1 MKYYHSIGPSPATA
15 RFFIAEKGLDVEV
28 VTLDLMQGEN
38 RQPAHLG
45 RNPLGQLPVLELDDG
60 TLVTESIAIC
70 ETLEELVPNP
80 PLIGT
85 TLRERAETRM
95 WTQRVNLGI
104 AYPLLKAFQFGAGR
118 SVYGPRTY
126 TNPETVAGLTGL
138 AFHHLEWLEREIS
151 DQFLCGERFT
161 LADILLFSFLTF
173 ADSHG
178 NPIDKKLERV
188 WSWVERVEARP
199 TMKRL

>member
-15 RFFIAEKGLDVEV
+15 RFFIAEKGLDLEV
-28 VTLDLMQGEN
+28 VTLDLLKGEN
-38 RQPAHLG
+38 REAAHLA

-60 TLVTESIAIC
+60 TRITESLAIC
-70 ETLEELVPNP
+70 ETLEELFPNP

-85 TLRERAETRM
+85 TLKERAETRM

-104 AYPLLKAFQFGAGR
+104 AYPLLKAFQMGAGR
-118 SVYGPRTY
+118 KVYESRTY
-126 TNPETVAGLTGL
+126 TNAEAVAGLTGL
-138 AFHHLEWLEREIS
+138 ASYHLEWLDKEIS
-151 DQFLCGERFT
+151 DQFLCGSRFT
-161 LADILLFSFLTF
+161 LADIVLFSFLTF

-178 NPIDKKLERV
+178 NPIDKKLTRI

-199 TMKRL
+199 TMTRL

>member
-15 RFFIAEKGLDVEV
+15 RFFIAEKALDIEI
-28 VTLDLMQGEN
+28 VTLDLIKGEN
-38 RQPAHLG
+38 RQAPHLA
-45 RNPLGQLPVLELDDG
+45 RNAMGQLPVLELDDG
-60 TLVTESIAIC
+60 TVITESVAIC
-70 ETLEELVPNP
+70 ETLEELFPSP

-85 TLRERAETRM
+85 TTRERAETRM

-104 AYPLLKAFQFGAGR
+104 AYPLLKAFQFGAGS

-126 TNPETVAGLTGL
+126 TNADAVTGLTGL
-138 AFHHLEWLEREIS
+138 AVHHLKWLDENIS
-151 DQFLCGERFT
+151 EGFLCGPRFT

-178 NPIDKKLERV
+178 NPMDKTLKRV

>member
-1 MKYYHSIGPSPATA
+1 MKYYHSIGPSPGTA
-15 RFFIAEKGLDVEV
+15 RFFIAEKGLNIET
-28 VTLDLMQGEN
+28 VTLDLIKGEN
-38 RQPAHLG
+38 RAATHLM

-60 TLVTESIAIC
+60 TLITESIAVC
-70 ETLEELVPNP
+70 ETLEELFPSP

-85 TLRERAETRM
+85 TTVERAETRM
-95 WTQRVNLGI
+95 WTNRVNLGI
-104 AYPLLKAFQFGAGR
+104 AYPLLKAFQSGAGR

-126 TNPETVAGLTGL
+126 TNPEMVAGLTGL
-138 AFHHLEWLEREIS
+138 ASYHLQWLDKEIS
-151 DQFLCGERFT
+151 DQFLCGPRFT

-178 NPIDKKLERV
+178 NPIDKSLKRI
-188 WSWVERVEARP
+188 WAWVERVEARP